1 MGGLP
6 VSIYQKRG
14 IMKIISS
21 EPSQVLA
28 GRIADALKT
37 SIIDVKFSRF
47 PDGELY
53 LCANGLDEDM
63 VIVGSLVDSDSLIQL
78 VLLIDA
84 CEGLNNQLVIPYMG
98 YARQDKRFKAGEP
111 VSARAIS
118 RVLSRGVDRCI
129 TVNIHNKKV
138 LSYFDIPA
146 FDVSLARDIGTHI
159 KSMGFDDPLI
169 LAPDDGAAAFAQAV
183 AAYGSWDH
191 DHLDKTRISGD
202 EVRMAPRTLSAAD
215 RSVVIV
221 DDIISTGG
229 TIATAAVMLREQ
241 GACDVF
247 AACVHGVLTGGAFA
261 RLKASGIHEVV
272 CSDTIER
279 GCSRFSAADRIA
291 EALVR

>member
-1 MGGLP
+1 
-6 VSIYQKRG
+6 
-14 IMKIISS
+14 MKIIST

-28 GRIADALKT
+28 SRVADALKT
-37 SIIDVKFSRF
+37 TIIDVKFSRF

-53 LCANGLDEDM
+53 LCANELDEDM
-63 VIVGSLVDSDSLIQL
+63 VIVGSVVDSDSLIQL

-84 CEGLNNQLVIPYMG
+84 CEGLTNQLVIPYMG

-129 TVNIHNKKV
+129 TVNIHDKKV

-146 FDVSLARDIGTHI
+146 SNVSLARDIGTHI
-159 KSMGFDDPLI
+159 KSMGFIDPLI
-169 LAPDDGAAAFAQAV
+169 LAPDDGADAFAKAV
-183 AAYGSWDH
+183 AACGSWDH

-229 TIATAAVMLREQ
+229 TIAAAAAMLREQ

-279 GCSRFSAADRIA
+279 GCSGFSAADRIA
-291 EALVR
+291 EVLLR

>member
-1 MGGLP
+1 
-6 VSIYQKRG
+6 
-14 IMKIISS
+14 MKIIST

-37 SIIDVKFSRF
+37 TIIGVKFSRF

-53 LCANGLDEDM
+53 LCANELDEDM
-63 VIVGSLVDSDSLIQL
+63 VIVGSVVDSDSLIQL

-84 CEGLNNQLVIPYMG
+84 CEGLTNQLVIPYMG
-98 YARQDKRFKAGEP
+98 YARQDKRFKTGEP

-129 TVNIHNKKV
+129 TVNIHDKKV

-146 FDVSLARDIGTHI
+146 SDVSLARDIGIHI
-159 KSMGFDDPLI
+159 KSMGFADPLI
-169 LAPDDGAAAFAQAV
+169 LAPDVGAAAFAKAV
-183 AAYGSWDH
+183 AACGPWDH
-191 DHLDKTRISGD
+191 DHLNKTRISGD
-202 EVRMAPRTLSAAD
+202 EVHMAPKTLSAAG

-229 TIATAAVMLREQ
+229 TIATAAALLREQ
-241 GACDVF
+241 GAYDVF

-261 RLKASGIHEVV
+261 RLKASGIHEVL

-279 GCSRFSAADRIA
+279 GCSRFSAADRLA
-291 EALVR
+291 EALAR

>member
-1 MGGLP
+1 
-6 VSIYQKRG
+6 
-14 IMKIISS
+14 MKIIST

-37 SIIDVKFSRF
+37 NIIDVKFSRF

-53 LCANGLDEDM
+53 LCANELDEDM
-63 VIVGSLVDSDSLIQL
+63 VIVGSVVDSDSLIQL

-84 CEGLNNQLVIPYMG
+84 CEGLTNQLVIPYMG

-129 TVNIHNKKV
+129 TVNIHDKKV

-146 FDVSLARDIGTHI
+146 SDVSLARDIGMHI
-159 KSMGFDDPLI
+159 RSMGFADPLI
-169 LAPDDGAAAFAQAV
+169 LAPDDGAAAFAKAV
-183 AAYGSWDH
+183 AACGSWDH

-202 EVRMAPRTLSAAD
+202 EVHMAPRTLSAAG

-229 TIATAAVMLREQ
+229 TIATAAALLREQ

-261 RLKASGIHEVV
+261 RLKASGIREVV

-279 GCSRFSAADRIA
+279 GCSRFTAADRIA
-291 EALVR
+291 EALAR

>member
-1 MGGLP
+1 
-6 VSIYQKRG
+6 
-14 IMKIISS
+14 MKIIST

-37 SIIDVKFSRF
+37 NIIDVKFSRF

-53 LCANGLDEDM
+53 LCANELDEDM
-63 VIVGSLVDSDSLIQL
+63 VIVGSVVDSDSLIQL

-84 CEGLNNQLVIPYMG
+84 CDGLTNQLVIPYMG

-129 TVNIHNKKV
+129 TVNIHDKKV

-146 FDVSLARDIGTHI
+146 SDVSLARDIGMHI
-159 KSMGFDDPLI
+159 RSMGFADPLI
-169 LAPDDGAAAFAQAV
+169 LAPDDGAAAFAKAV
-183 AAYGSWDH
+183 AACGSWDH

-202 EVRMAPRTLSAAD
+202 EVHMAPRTLSAAG

-229 TIATAAVMLREQ
+229 TIATAAAMLREQ

-261 RLKASGIHEVV
+261 RLKASGIREVL

-291 EALVR
+291 EALAR